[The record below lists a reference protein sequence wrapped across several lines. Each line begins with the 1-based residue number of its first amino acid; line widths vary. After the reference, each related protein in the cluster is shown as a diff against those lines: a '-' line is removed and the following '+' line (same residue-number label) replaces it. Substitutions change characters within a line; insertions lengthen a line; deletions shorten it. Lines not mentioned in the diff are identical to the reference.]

1 MIDLHLHSNASDGH
15 HSPSELMRMTKRL
28 GISTVALTDHDTM
41 YGVAE
46 AREEA
51 KAQGLR
57 FIQGVEISAGGCPE
71 THILGYG
78 LDMSS
83 LRLKELFEQ
92 MRRARRK
99 RAMVFVEKLNDIGIP
114 ISYERVLDG
123 ASDEKAIGR
132 PHIGKALVDMGYAED
147 LSDAFGKYLIRSA
160 KTYVPREKVPIKQ
173 AIETINKAK
182 GVAVLAHPV
191 LLRYDSRTLENAVI
205 YMKAIGISG
214 IECYHPTHSREDVRF
229 YRSLASRMGL
239 MITGGSDFHGGVP
252 NASRPAPCPGDGVA
266 EFYDAEE
273 RADMLIAEIKA
284 RNSL

>member
-1 MIDLHLHSNASDGH
+1 MIDLHLHSTASDGH
-15 HSPSELMRMTKRL
+15 HNPSELMRMTKKL

-41 YGVAE
+41 YGVEE

-78 LDMSS
+78 LDKNSPR
-83 LRLKELFEQ
+83 LRELFEQ
-92 MRRARRK
+92 MRQARRK
-99 RAMVFVEKLNDIGIP
+99 RAMTFVKKLNDIGIP

-123 ASDEKAIGR
+123 ASDEMAIGR
-132 PHIGKALVDMGYAED
+132 PHIGNALVEMGYAQD

-160 KTYVPREKVPIKQ
+160 KTYVQREKVPIKQ
-173 AIETINKAK
+173 AIETINKAR
-182 GVAVLAHPV
+182 GVAVLAHPA

-229 YRSLASRMGL
+229 YRSLAGRMGL
-239 MITGGSDFHGGVP
+239 LITGGSDFHGGVP

-266 EFYDAEE
+266 EFFDADE

-284 RNSL
+284 RNLA